1 MNALEQRANA
11 GAGAVRPDMA
21 VDEKALTSW
30 MRANVDGFTGPMTVL
45 QFKGGQ
51 SIPTYQITTPDNSY
65 VLRRKPAG
73 LLLKGA
79 HSIEREA
86 QVQQALGKVGFSV
99 PKIFDLCTD
108 ESVLGTPFYVME
120 RVEGRIFWDATLP
133 DVGHDERPKY
143 FDAMNQTL
151 ASLHRINPADVGLQD
166 YGKTGNYFSRQI
178 SRWTRQ
184 YLEDEAAG
192 RDPNMDLLVQ
202 WLPEHIPAGDET
214 SIVHGDF
221 RCDNMI
227 FHPTEPRVVA
237 VLDWELSTLGH
248 PLADFANHA
257 MMYQM
262 PPDIVAGLAGADLSC
277 LNIPSQAQYVQ
288 AYCDRTGRASIPE
301 WEFYIAF
308 NLFRMAAI
316 FHGIKGRVIRGTA
329 ASAHACERAKSFP
342 VLAELARRALEGCR

>member
-1 MNALEQRANA
+1 MNALEHQANA
-11 GAGAVRPDMA
+11 GAGSVRPDMEI
-21 VDEKALTSW
+21 DEQALARW

-51 SIPTYQITTPDNSY
+51 SIPTYQLTTPGGSY
-65 VLRRKPAG
+65 VLRRKPSG

-86 QVQQALGKVGFSV
+86 QVQLALGEVGFSV
-99 PKIFDLCTD
+99 PKIFGLCND
-108 ESVLGTPFYVME
+108 ESVLGTPYYVTE
-120 RVEGRIFWDATLP
+120 KVEGRIFWDATFP
-133 DVGHDERPKY
+133 DVSHDERPLY
-143 FDAMNQTL
+143 FEAMNQTL
-151 ASLHRINPADVGLQD
+151 AALHGIDPVSVGLQS
-166 YGKTGNYFSRQI
+166 YGKTGNYFTRQI

-184 YLEDEAAG
+184 YLDDDAAG

-214 SIVHGDF
+214 CIVHGDF
-221 RCDNMI
+221 RCNNMI
-227 FHPTEPRVVA
+227 FHPVEPRVVA

-262 PPDIVAGLAGADLSC
+262 PPDIVAGLAGADLQR
-277 LNIPSQAQYVQ
+277 LNIPSQSHYVQ
-288 AYCDRTGRASIPE
+288 SYCESTGRESIPE

-329 ASAHACERAKSFP
+329 ASAHAHERAKSFP
-342 VLAELARRALEGCR
+342 ILAGLARRALEGCR